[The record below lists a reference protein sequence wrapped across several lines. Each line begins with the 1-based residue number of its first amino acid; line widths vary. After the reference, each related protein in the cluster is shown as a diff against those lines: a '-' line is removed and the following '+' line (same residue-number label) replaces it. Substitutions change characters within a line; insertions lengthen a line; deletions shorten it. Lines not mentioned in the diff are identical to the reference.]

1 MEATEVRA
9 VEQLMA
15 ERAIAAKRG
24 LEAAKARQAEIEA
37 TLRKSLT
44 DTEVVL

>member
-1 MEATEVRA
+1 MVEWATATE
-9 VEQLMA
+9 
-15 ERAIAAKRG
+15 RG

-37 TLRKSLT
+37 TLRKSLV